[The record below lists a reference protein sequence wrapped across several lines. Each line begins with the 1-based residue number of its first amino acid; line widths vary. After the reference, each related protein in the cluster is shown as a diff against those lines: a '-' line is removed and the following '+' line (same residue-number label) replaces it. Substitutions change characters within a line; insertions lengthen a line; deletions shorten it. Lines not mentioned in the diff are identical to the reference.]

1 MLETTKE
8 LEELSDE
15 VNTTA
20 SPERLQANAQTIS
33 DLVAS
38 GLSASALREG
48 DVAPDFALPD
58 THGHVLALK
67 TLLDR
72 GPVVISFYRG
82 GWCPFCN
89 LELRGLQHVLPEIVQ
104 VGASLVAISPQ
115 LPDNSLSTEEKNQLT
130 FPVLSDVG
138 NIVAKDFGIVFT
150 LPVALV
156 HANKAIGRDLVE
168 INGEAGAAQLPMPA
182 TFVLDTGGVIRLAFV
197 EEDWSKRL
205 DPDIVVDT
213 LRGLGKMTNDGVH
226 KMINKAKL
234 RAMILQLETLSIAES
249 RDLYQSHLDTARL
262 DLSEPNDQG
271 QRSQQEQSA
280 VEAQAFEDQSHLHQK
295 HRNVIEALPLGRTAV
310 VQPGAVVNVNNR
322 YFVIAVPTQM
332 ISIDGIDIIGISI
345 ESPLYEAMAG
355 LGAGETFEFR
365 QKTFVV
371 TDVQ

>member
-8 LEELSDE
+8 LEELSQE
-15 VNTTA
+15 VRTTA
-20 SPERLQANAQTIS
+20 SPERLRANAQTIS

-89 LELRGLQHVLPEIVQ
+89 LELRGLQRVLPEIVQ

-138 NIVAKDFGIVFT
+138 NIVAKRFGIVFT
-150 LPVALV
+150 LPTALV
-156 HANKAIGRDLVE
+156 HANKAMGRDLVE
-168 INGEAGAAQLPMPA
+168 INGEAGAVQLPMPA
-182 TFVLDTGGVIRLAFV
+182 TFVLDKSGVISLAFV

-205 DPDIVVDT
+205 DPDIIIDT
-213 LRGLGKMTNDGVH
+213 LRGLGK
-226 KMINKAKL
+226 
-234 RAMILQLETLSIAES
+234 
-249 RDLYQSHLDTARL
+249 
-262 DLSEPNDQG
+262 
-271 QRSQQEQSA
+271 
-280 VEAQAFEDQSHLHQK
+280 
-295 HRNVIEALPLGRTAV
+295 
-310 VQPGAVVNVNNR
+310 
-322 YFVIAVPTQM
+322 
-332 ISIDGIDIIGISI
+332 
-345 ESPLYEAMAG
+345 
-355 LGAGETFEFR
+355 
-365 QKTFVV
+365 
-371 TDVQ
+371 

>member
-1 MLETTKE
+1 MADFTQGTPMLETTKE
-8 LEELSDE
+8 LEQLSQE
-15 VNTTA
+15 VLTTA

-89 LELRGLQHVLPEIVQ
+89 LELRGLQRVLPTIVQ

-130 FPVLSDVG
+130 FPVLSDIG
-138 NIVAKDFGIVFT
+138 NIVAKRFGIVFT
-150 LPVALV
+150 LPTALV
-156 HANKAIGRDLVE
+156 HANRTMGRDLVE

-182 TFVLDTGGVIRLAFV
+182 TFVLDKSGVIRLAFV

-213 LRGLGKMTNDGVH
+213 LRGLGK
-226 KMINKAKL
+226 
-234 RAMILQLETLSIAES
+234 
-249 RDLYQSHLDTARL
+249 
-262 DLSEPNDQG
+262 
-271 QRSQQEQSA
+271 
-280 VEAQAFEDQSHLHQK
+280 
-295 HRNVIEALPLGRTAV
+295 
-310 VQPGAVVNVNNR
+310 
-322 YFVIAVPTQM
+322 
-332 ISIDGIDIIGISI
+332 
-345 ESPLYEAMAG
+345 
-355 LGAGETFEFR
+355 
-365 QKTFVV
+365 
-371 TDVQ
+371 